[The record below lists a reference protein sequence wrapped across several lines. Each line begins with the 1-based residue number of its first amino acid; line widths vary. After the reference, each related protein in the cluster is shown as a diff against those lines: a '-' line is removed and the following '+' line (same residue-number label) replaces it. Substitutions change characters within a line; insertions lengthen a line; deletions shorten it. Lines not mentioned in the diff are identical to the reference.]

1 MDITVEQAIN
11 IVTIN
16 SRSAVI
22 RELGQIRTHADI
34 IEDELRDKNL
44 INLTDQQRV
53 GKYQLLIKALVKIFA
68 TCDCIKQD
76 CRALYEIME
85 KAFPDAALNEGVLDI
100 NEPEADHGGN

>member
-1 MDITVEQAIN
+1 MDLTVDQAIN

-44 INLTDQQRV
+44 INLTDQQRAD
-53 GKYQLLIKALVKIFA
+53 KYQLLIKALAKIFA
-68 TCDCIKQD
+68 TCDRIKQD
-76 CRALYEIME
+76 CRALYEIMG
-85 KAFPDAALNEGVLDI
+85 KAFPDAALKDGVLDI
-100 NEPEADHGGN
+100 EEPEADRGDH